1 MTFEELLKLK
11 DELGSKVYTET
22 ILCKGNKESNDE
34 SNEINGKQAPTAKIK
49 PKKRL
54 NHNQP
59 REESSKRMV
68 PFMGAEHRRKKL
80 KAIESR
86 DPRFDERSGEYNT
99 KIFKTNYEFLSKIRE
114 DEIKQLKNKLK
125 QSNDP
130 ESQIQMR
137 KTIQKLN
144 NKNVEERKW
153 HQRQT
158 MIKEEKDKIQ
168 QAKQEGKK
176 IHYLTKGTLS
186 KIIAEL
192 NLFNYL
198 FVLF

>member
-1 MTFEELLKLK
+1 MTFEELLQLK
-11 DELGSKVYTET
+11 DKLGSKAYADTV
-22 ILCKGNKESNDE
+22 LCKGNTESNDE
-34 SNEINGKQAPTAKIK
+34 TDPTNGKQPQTTKIK

-80 KAIESR
+80 KTFESR

-99 KIFKTNYEFLSKIRE
+99 KIFKTNYEFLNEIRE
-114 DEIKQLKNKLK
+114 EEIKQLKKNLK
-125 QSNDP
+125 QTSDP
-130 ESQIQMR
+130 ERQIELR

-144 NKNVEERKW
+144 NKNVEDRKW
-153 HQRQT
+153 HQRQA
-158 MIKEEKDKIQ
+158 MIKEEKDKVQ

-176 IHYLTKGTLS
+176 IHYLTKGKFL
-186 KIIAEL
+186 
-192 NLFNYL
+192 
-198 FVLF
+198 